1 MKIIAVSG
9 GSRNGTNDAMAR
21 EALMGAKEEGAEIEF
36 INLYDLELKPCTGCI
51 ACVGSLMSG
60 GSGECLLKHDY
71 SRLLQKLREDDGVIF
86 VIPVFEKGA
95 PAIFKILQDRMFG
108 PSNDTGTN
116 TVAKMIAERIGKP
129 GPDPRKFAPKAVSFI
144 GIGGSDWNT
153 RFSCDLNLAVMV
165 QMWTVIDDVVFSWSK
180 SLILDDEGVQKCH
193 DIGTNIAKAAADIE
207 NAKYLGDP
215 GVCGNCHSRNF
226 YLHQDGQAECEVC
239 GIKGK
244 LSGEEGFVF
253 TYDQEQLKHAHNL
266 LPGKLKH
273 MKDIGEMESRFAEE
287 KKSDEFKARQEKYK
301 AFLEPTKP
309 TKPTKPTRPGA

>member
-1 MKIIAVSG
+1 MKIIAISG

-36 INLYDLELKPCTGCI
+36 VNLYDLELKPCTGCI

-60 GSGECLLKHDY
+60 GSGDCILKDDY
-71 SRLLQKLREDDGVIF
+71 LWLVDKIRGADGVIF
-86 VIPVFEKGA
+86 VMPVFEKGA

-116 TVAKMIAERIGKP
+116 TVAKMIAGKMGKP
-129 GPDPRKFAPKAVSFI
+129 GPDPRKFAKKAVSLI

-153 RFSCDLNLAVMV
+153 RFSCDMNLAMMV
-165 QMWTVIDDVVFSWSK
+165 PMWTVIDDLVFSWSK
-180 SLILDDEGVQKCH
+180 CLILDDAGVQKCR
-193 DIGTNIAKAAADIE
+193 DVGTNIAKAAADIE

-215 GVCGNCHSRNF
+215 GVCTNCHSRNF
-226 YLHQDGQAECEVC
+226 FLHADGQAECEVC
-239 GIKGK
+239 GVKGK
-244 LSGEEGFVF
+244 LSNEGGFVF
-253 TYDQEQLKHAHNL
+253 SFEPEQLEHAHNL
-266 LPGKLKH
+266 LPGKMKH
-273 MKDIGEMESRFAEE
+273 MQDIGEMETRFAEE

-309 TKPTKPTRPGA
+309 VRA